1 MRYSVLG
8 FNQEAV
14 MQTNLD
20 ITDLMIL
27 QYIQQACGSPSMK
40 HITTEDEHALVWIS
54 HAKFH
59 EDLPILNMPEGTF
72 KNRLTQ
78 LKKEGFIESTTVRR
92 VNGSYTFYAI
102 TDKTENLLYTHENA
116 ENNARHSE
124 MTSARHSEVTSYN
137 ILNNNKLNKISLSK
151 DKDISARQTD
161 IDTQSKTETT
171 KPKQKKESLWDKCIS
186 LIQDFT
192 DDEILRGLLTASLKM
207 FLENARE
214 SNTPFFSNTF
224 KGKLNALQ
232 KLSEDNYEQRKIVQQ
247 TLDKGWSNFY
257 EIKQNTGR
265 QKVKDFARDVEHMN
279 SRTERANKE
288 DMTIYETY

>member
-1 MRYSVLG
+1 MV
-8 FNQEAV
+8 F
-14 MQTNLD
+14 
-20 ITDLMIL
+20 
-27 QYIQQACGSPSMK
+27 
-40 HITTEDEHALVWIS
+40 
-54 HAKFH
+54 
-59 EDLPILNMPEGTF
+59 
-72 KNRLTQ
+72 
-78 LKKEGFIESTTVRR
+78 R
-92 VNGSYTFYAI
+92 VE
-102 TDKTENLLYTHENA
+102 KTENYTVMSNYHLRDKKLSLKAKGLL
-116 ENNARHSE
+116 SW
-124 MTSARHSEVTSYN
+124 MLS
-137 ILNNNKLNKISLSK
+137 NNNGWDYSIAGIVANCKENETAIRTALDELKQFGYLKVNRIAPNNTCNTFHYEYVIYENPEKSTSCLDSDFLYVENLDVETLDVENQVQRNTKERSTKISNTKKEKVSN
-151 DKDISARQTD
+151 
-161 IDTQSKTETT
+161 DTTADFQFGRKTETT

-192 DDEILRGLLTASLKM
+192 DDEILRGFLTASLKM

-257 EIKQNTGR
+257 EIKQNTSR

-288 DMTIYETY
+288 DMTIYEAY

>member
-27 QYIQQACGSPSMK
+27 QYIQQACGSPSMT
-40 HITTEDEHALVWIS
+40 HIITEEEHSLVWIS

-59 EDLPILNMPEGTF
+59 EDLPILNMTEGTF

-78 LKKEGFIESTTVRR
+78 LKKEGFIESTTIKR
-92 VNGSYTFYAI
+92 VNGSCAFYAI

-124 MTSARHSEVTSYN
+124 VTSARHSKMTSN
-137 ILNNNKLNKISLSK
+137 NTLNDNKLKKLSLSK
-151 DKDISARQTD
+151 DKDSSAEHADTD
-161 IDTQSKTETT
+161 IQSETKTQ
-171 KPKQKKESLWDKCIS
+171 KPKKASLWDKCVSMIS
-186 LIQDFT
+186 EFT
-192 DDEILRGLLTASLKM
+192 DDEILKGFLTESLKI

-214 SNTPFFSNTF
+214 SGSTFFSNTF
-224 KGKLNALQ
+224 KGKLNAL
-232 KLSEDNYEQRKIVQQ
+232 KRLSEDNYEQRKIVQQ
-247 TLDKGWSNFY
+247 TLDKGWNNFY
-257 EIKQNTGR
+257 AIQQNTQKRG
-265 QKVKDFARDVEHMN
+265 KVKDFARDVEHMD

-288 DMTIYETY
+288 DMKIYETY